1 VFPFFQFTAG
11 RHMPGRRG
19 FILGHDF
26 HQPVGGLPTIIVFFH
41 AAWPSSPGFAGEEK
55 SPEPAR
61 SFRVFATK
69 EPKIAKDAF
78 FQKGRDRRARLSISA
93 TDPFSAIRLDGYPRI
108 HANAHRRQQRSLLCE
123 PLSFIS
129 SENQNF

>member
-1 VFPFFQFTAG
+1 LYSFT
-11 RHMPGRRG
+11 RHGLVAPDSQGKKNRRSLPG
-19 FILGHDF
+19 HSES
-26 HQPVGGLPTIIVFFH
+26 LPQ
-41 AAWPSSPGFAGEEK
+41 K
-55 SPEPAR
+55 NR
-61 SFRVFATK
+61 
-69 EPKIAKDAF
+69 KIAKDAF